1 MYIRQEF
8 KRKLVLMESN
18 NLNTKTPEEV
28 VEDKKS
34 TIFAS
39 KGFKITLIL
48 FLILFIGIGYWLFR
62 NYKLIDSY
70 SDKVYPGAYIL
81 NKDLSG
87 LNSEDLHSTL
97 VSLVNDIS
105 NKEVSVTANDQKF
118 NISYKDLDAN
128 INYDELEQE
137 LLSFGKDQGFF
148 NKINLI
154 KKPTN
159 REYEFE
165 VLFNEDKL
173 VNFVSSISNAIDVSP
188 TDASINISGGI
199 SIYNDTTGL
208 KLNSSQLLDTI
219 KSQIR
224 DMKAPNI
231 VEVSGNVDVVEANIK
246 ASDLATVNNKVSSF
260 TTHYSVGP
268 SGTNLQLAARNID
281 NIIVMPGETFS
292 TEKAIGPT
300 TLENGFVEAN
310 TYVGGEVVPGVG
322 GGVCQVA
329 STLYNTM
336 LRAGII
342 PTERLNHMMKVSYVP
357 IGLDATLADNLI
369 DLKFVNNFDYPIV
382 INSYASNGN
391 LTIEFWSNDTVK
403 NGITYE
409 AVSVPLGPLSADTYL
424 YGYNS
429 NGELVVNQYLDR
441 STYQP
446 LPNN

>member
-1 MYIRQEF
+1 
-8 KRKLVLMESN
+8 MENN
-18 NLNTKTPEEV
+18 NLNTETPKEV
-28 VEDKKS
+28 VEGKKKS
-34 TIFAS
+34 TIFKS
-39 KGFKITLIL
+39 KFFKIILIVCLIL
-48 FLILFIGIGYWLFR
+48 SIGIGYWFFR
-62 NYKLIDSY
+62 NGNLINSY

-87 LNSEDLHSTL
+87 LNSEDLHNTL
-97 VSLVNDIS
+97 VALLNDIS
-105 NKEVSVTANDQKF
+105 NKEISVTAKDQKF

-128 INYDELEQE
+128 INYNELEE
-137 LLSFGKDQGFF
+137 EILSFGKNEGFF
-148 NKINLI
+148 NKLNLI

-165 VLFNEDKL
+165 VLFNEENL
-173 VNFVSSISNAIDVSP
+173 TNFVSNISTTVDVLPIDASISINGGVSISNDS
-188 TDASINISGGI
+188 
-199 SIYNDTTGL
+199 TGL
-208 KLNSSQLLDTI
+208 KLNSSELLENI
-219 KSQIR
+219 KSKIK

-231 VEVSGNVDVVEANIK
+231 VEVTGNIEVVEANIK
-246 ASDLATVNNKVSSF
+246 ASTLATVNNKISTF
-260 TTHYSVGP
+260 TTHYTVGP

-281 NIIVMPGETFS
+281 NTLVMPGEVFS
-292 TEKAIGPT
+292 TEKGIGPT
-300 TLENGFVEAN
+300 TIENGFVEAN

-329 STLYNTM
+329 STLYNSI

-369 DLKFVNNFDYPIV
+369 DLKFVNDFDYPIV
-382 INSYASNGN
+382 INSYAGNGT
-391 LTIEFWSNDTVK
+391 LTIELWSNDTVK

-409 AVSVPLGPLSADTYL
+409 PVSVPLGPLSADAYL

-429 NGELVVNQYLDR
+429 NGELVFNQYLDR

>member
-1 MYIRQEF
+1 
-8 KRKLVLMESN
+8 MEN
-18 NLNTKTPEEV
+18 NSLNTKTPKEV

-34 TIFAS
+34 TIFKS
-39 KGFKITLIL
+39 KGFKITLVS
-48 FLILFIGIGYWLFR
+48 FLILLIGIGYWLFR
-62 NYKLIDSY
+62 NIKLIDSY

-81 NKDLSG
+81 SKDLSG
-87 LNSEDLHSTL
+87 LNTEDLHNTL

-118 NISYKDLDAN
+118 NISYKDLEAN
-128 INYDELEQE
+128 INYNELEE
-137 LLSFGKDQGFF
+137 EILSFGKNESFF

-165 VLFNEDKL
+165 VLFNEEKL
-173 VNFVSSISNAIDVSP
+173 TNFVSNISSAIDVSP
-188 TDASINISGGI
+188 TNASINISGGI
-199 SIYNDTTGL
+199 SITNDTTGL

-219 KSQIR
+219 KNQIK
-224 DMKAPNI
+224 DMKAPI
-231 VEVSGNVDVVEANIK
+231 IIEVTGNVDVVEASIK
-246 ASDLATVNNKVSSF
+246 ASDLATVNNKISSF
-260 TTHYSVGP
+260 TTHYSSGP
-268 SGTNLQLAARNID
+268 SGTNLQIAARNID
-281 NIIVMPGETFS
+281 NSIVMPGETFS

-300 TLENGFVEAN
+300 TIANGFVEAN

-336 LRAGII
+336 LRAGIV

-369 DLKFVNNFDYPIV
+369 DLKFVNDFDFPIV

-391 LTIEFWSNDTVK
+391 LTIEFWSNDTVM

-409 AVSVPLGPLSADTYL
+409 PVSVPLGPLSADAYL

-429 NGELVVNQYLDR
+429 NGELVVNKYLDR

>member
-1 MYIRQEF
+1 
-8 KRKLVLMESN
+8 MENN
-18 NLNTKTPEEV
+18 NLNTNIPKEV
-28 VEDKKS
+28 VENKKS
-34 TIFAS
+34 TIFKS
-39 KGFKITLIL
+39 KSFKITLVVL
-48 FLILFIGIGYWLFR
+48 LILLIGIGYWLFR
-62 NYKLIDSY
+62 NISLIDSY

-87 LNSEDLHSTL
+87 LNSDDLHNTL

-105 NKEVSVTANDQKF
+105 NKEVSVTANNQKF
-118 NISYKDLDAN
+118 NISYKDLEAN
-128 INYDELEQE
+128 INYTELEE
-137 LLSFGKDQGFF
+137 KILSFGKNEGFL

-165 VLFNEDKL
+165 VLFNEENL
-173 VNFVSSISNAIDVSP
+173 NNFVSNIANAVDVAP
-188 TDASINISGGI
+188 IDASINIAGGI
-199 SIYNDTTGL
+199 SITNDTTGL

-219 KSQIR
+219 KNQIK
-224 DMKAPNI
+224 DMKAPNT
-231 VEVSGNVDVVEANIK
+231 VEVVGNVDVVEANIK
-246 ASDLATVNNKVSSF
+246 ASALATVNNKISSF
-260 TTHYSVGP
+260 TTHYSAGP
-268 SGTNLQLAARNID
+268 SGTNLQIAARNID
-281 NIIVMPGETFS
+281 NSIVMPGETFS

-369 DLKFVNNFDYPIV
+369 DLKFVNDFDFPIV
-382 INSYASNGN
+382 VNSYASNGS
-391 LTIEFWSNDTVK
+391 LTIEFWSNDSVED
-403 NGITYE
+403 GIRYE
-409 AVSVPLGPLSADTYL
+409 PVSVPLGPLSADTYL

-429 NGELVVNQYLDR
+429 NGELVINKYLDR